1 MKKRGHNLNKLEKII
16 SFLVSDIPLKTKH
29 KPHKLSGDYTGFWE
43 CHIEPDW
50 LLIYNVSKDYLDLA
64 RTGTHSDLFN

>member
-1 MKKRGHNLNKLEKII
+1 MKEIIASNRFKKDIKIMKKRGHNLNKLEKII

-43 CHIEPDW
+43 YHIEPD
-50 LLIYNVSKDYLDLA
+50 
-64 RTGTHSDLFN
+64 